1 MLCAAFARRDHQGT
15 ADFSVKFGFRGP
27 EGIGGASHMRHH
39 TGCVISVAAAACSWT
54 TIENGLTLYTDFEFV
69 GVFPGSVVAPDP
81 PKAKNAEYFR

>member
-1 MLCAAFARRDHQGT
+1 
-15 ADFSVKFGFRGP
+15 
-27 EGIGGASHMRHH
+27 MRHH